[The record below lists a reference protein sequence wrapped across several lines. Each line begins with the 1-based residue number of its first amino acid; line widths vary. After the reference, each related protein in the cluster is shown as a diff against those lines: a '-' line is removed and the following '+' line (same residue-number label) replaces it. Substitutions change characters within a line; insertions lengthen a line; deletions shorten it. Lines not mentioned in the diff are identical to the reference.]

1 MSIRS
6 ETARYLRTGE
16 HDPLYGAWQGNSTFE
31 RCQRGHE
38 ALRLALFSAVRRRA
52 EAVPQ
57 LPVLQDLDTTTFTR
71 RKVEPMVRGLFP
83 PRERGPVL
91 DILEHSVVFLMPT
104 NIEQVLRNCT
114 WMSTAW
120 ELANLY
126 LASIGAELLE
136 KDAPQIVGLS
146 VETTCYVSLT
156 YFTDQDPFADYVVH
170 EAAHV
175 FHNCKRATAGLAEIR
190 RREWLLDIDF
200 CKRETFAYSCE
211 AYARIVESAS
221 GPRERIK
228 LSDEYR
234 RDQSHL
240 PDERADANE
249 VADIVAEACAAR
261 NGWKV
266 ILARSRNG
274 LSVSGR
280 WPQ

>member
-16 HDPLYGAWQGNSTFE
+16 HDPVYRAWPGGSTFE
-31 RCQRGHE
+31 RCRRGHE
-38 ALRLALFSAVRRRA
+38 TLRLALYSAVRHRA
-52 EAVPQ
+52 EEASQ
-57 LPVLQDLDTTTFTR
+57 LPELQDLDTATFTR

-91 DILEHSVVFLMPT
+91 DILEYSVVFLAPT
-104 NIEQVLRNCT
+104 NIEQVLRNCS
-114 WMSTAW
+114 WLSTAW

-126 LASIGAELLE
+126 LASIGAELLA

-156 YFTDQDPFADYVVH
+156 YFTEQDPFADFVVH

-175 FHNCKRATAGLAEIR
+175 FHNCKRAMAGLAETR

-211 AYARIVESAS
+211 AYARIVERAS

-234 RDQSHL
+234 QDRNHL
-240 PDERADANE
+240 PDERADAEE
-249 VADIVAEACAAR
+249 VADIVAEACATR
-261 NGWKV
+261 SGWKV
-266 ILARSRNG
+266 ILARSAPKPSTRN
-274 LSVSGR
+274 R
-280 WPQ
+280 Q